1 MIATSSG
8 NTRLQGGAL
17 SVLLVLLSIGI
28 VGCTVENKAK
38 KSPLPPPS
46 SELKTVDLC
55 ADGDT
60 EKHMLALGKQGGGEA
75 VAKWV
80 QEQVSLPC
88 NVKLCGPGGAKL
100 YPRVATFYV
109 QQVFN
114 RGAGKQFLRLGPK
127 DNELPPGARTVT
139 LNAFLTNATSGSEG
153 IGIALYYFPEE
164 VTKANGTE

>member
-1 MIATSSG
+1 MIVTSSS
-8 NTRLQGGAL
+8 NTMLQSGTLAI
-17 SVLLVLLSIGI
+17 LLVLLSIGI
-28 VGCTVENKAK
+28 VGCTSEKKAK

-60 EKHMLALGKQGGGEA
+60 EKHMLDLIKQGGGEA

-80 QEQVSLPC
+80 RESVSLPC
-88 NVKLCGPGGAKL
+88 NVKLCGPGGPEL

-114 RGAGKQFLRLGPK
+114 RGVGKQFLRLGPSEK
-127 DNELPPGARTVT
+127 ELSPGARTVT
-139 LNAFLTNATSGSEG
+139 LNAFLTIAPSGSEG
-153 IGIALYYFPEE
+153 IGIALYYFSE
-164 VTKANGTE
+164 